1 MSSFCQAAL
10 LGVMLSCAPAA
21 VRCASAP
28 STAPLSEAPAGS
40 DARAAD
46 ARLKALRERIADLAR
61 QSADELARRDAASAR
76 LRTAELAIPAQREAL
91 TELRHE
97 QAQLDQRRSQL
108 AHQRDQILAQLQARR
123 AGLVASV
130 RAAYRLSREPQ
141 LKLLLDAQDPA
152 TAGRMLAYHAY
163 LSQAQLQQ
171 IQAIQ
176 QDQARVQAL
185 ESDIAQKSAQL
196 AALKEQAA
204 TRLTALEQ
212 ARTQRADAL
221 AQINRRVED
230 ARQRMERLKGEQA
243 ALESLLARLNS
254 ISPDYNLGSR
264 RPFVNM
270 QGRLPWPVAGK
281 LSARF
286 HQSRG
291 SDAGSAVKWNG
302 ILIDAASGA
311 KVRAPY
317 YGRVVYSDWLQGL
330 GLLLIIEHG
339 DGYMSLYG
347 RSAAL
352 FKRVGDAVAPG
363 DVIAA
368 LGENPSE
375 LYFEVRHGRTALDPQ
390 RWLKPS
396 RR

>member
-1 MSSFCQAAL
+1 MHPFCQATL
-10 LGVMLSCAPAA
+10 LGLLLAAAPVV

-28 STAPLSEAPAGS
+28 STVPPRETPAGS

-97 QAQLDQRRSQL
+97 QAQLDQRRAQL

-171 IQAIQ
+171 IRAIQ

-204 TRLTALEQ
+204 DRLSALEQ

-264 RPFVNM
+264 RPFGNM
-270 QGRLPWPVAGK
+270 QGRLPWPVAGR

-352 FKRVGDAVAPG
+352 FKRVGDVVAPG

-390 RWLKPS
+390 RWLKPL

>member
-1 MSSFCQAAL
+1 MRSFCQAAL
-10 LGVMLSCAPAA
+10 LGVLLSAPASA
-21 VRCASAP
+21 ASQH
-28 STAPLSEAPAGS
+28 EAPTGS
-40 DARAAD
+40 DAKAAD
-46 ARLKALRERIADLAR
+46 ARLKALRARITDLAR
-61 QSADELARRDAASAR
+61 QTAEELARRDAASAR
-76 LRTAELAIPAQREAL
+76 LRSAELAIPAQRQAL
-91 TELRHE
+91 AELRQE
-97 QAQLDQRRSQL
+97 QAQLDQRREQL
-108 AHQRDQILAQLQARR
+108 ADQRDQILEQLKARR
-123 AGLVASV
+123 ADLVASI

-152 TAGRMLAYHAY
+152 TTGRMLAYHGY
-163 LSQAQLQQ
+163 LGQAQLKQ

-176 QDQARVQAL
+176 RDQDRVREL
-185 ESDIAQKSAQL
+185 ESDIARKSAQL
-196 AALKEQAA
+196 ATLKDQAA
-204 TRLTALEQ
+204 ARLAALEQ
-212 ARTQRADAL
+212 ARAQRADAL
-221 AQINRRVED
+221 AQIKRRVED
-230 ARQRMERLKGEQA
+230 SKQRMERLKSEQA

-264 RPFVNM
+264 RPFGNM
-270 QGRLPWPVAGK
+270 RGKLPWPVAGR

-291 SDAGSAVKWNG
+291 GGAGSGVKWNG

-339 DGYMSLYG
+339 DGYLSLYG
-347 RSAAL
+347 RSGAL
-352 FKRVGDAVAPG
+352 FKRVGDTVAPG
-363 DVIAA
+363 DVIAEI
-368 LGENPSE
+368 GENPSE